1 MWHRWHGR
9 RVWCS
14 VEKEGNAR
22 AGDEGAV
29 SACKRQL
36 LQERELRCSAMFAGL
51 YGDLPASKE
60 VEEEPEQLKPKP
72 TPMGGGLYGDLYGD
86 STSEHSTA
94 KEPDAAVP
102 AADAA
107 KSAAPKP
114 DATTISAAPT
124 VPDLKNAAE
133 PEPKKKAWGVPKFM
147 PQQRKKRPAP
157 SPASRNTAAALAAK
171 KQKLL
176 QQQQLTV
183 KPEEEVRQPLQPAA
197 TGGLYT
203 YEVQDEYNPRHPH
216 DYERLVALRKKQRE
230 IDAKMRELKDIED
243 RERRE
248 RQDEARARGESPP
261 PDTGFHIPERP
272 NERTSIAPDHSIAPI
287 AAGRGRGRGVNLPAW
302 MTKGADGSSAGRG
315 KGGGDGQLESG
326 FSSVP
331 PVEPE
336 KSVAEKMMAKMG
348 YRAGAGLGR
357 EEQGIR
363 ASLMVQKTDRN
374 SGVITQAEAPVS
386 APPGPGEPSLQPT
399 RVVMLLNMVGPGEVD
414 SELESDTRE
423 ECTKYGSVKQVAIRE
438 VTSVQSEEAVRIF
451 VHFESQE
458 AATKAKVDL
467 DGRFFGGR
475 TVVSSYYD
483 EEHFQAG
490 RLVPAAVI
498 AREERARNRFG

>member
-1 MWHRWHGR
+1 M
-9 RVWCS
+9 
-14 VEKEGNAR
+14 
-22 AGDEGAV
+22 
-29 SACKRQL
+29 
-36 LQERELRCSAMFAGL
+36 
-51 YGDLPASKE
+51 
-60 VEEEPEQLKPKP
+60 
-72 TPMGGGLYGDLYGD
+72 
-86 STSEHSTA
+86 
-94 KEPDAAVP
+94 
-102 AADAA
+102 
-107 KSAAPKP
+107 
-114 DATTISAAPT
+114 
-124 VPDLKNAAE
+124 
-133 PEPKKKAWGVPKFM
+133 
-147 PQQRKKRPAP
+147 
-157 SPASRNTAAALAAK
+157 
-171 KQKLL
+171 
-176 QQQQLTV
+176 
-183 KPEEEVRQPLQPAA
+183 
-197 TGGLYT
+197 
-203 YEVQDEYNPRHPH
+203 
-216 DYERLVALRKKQRE
+216 
-230 IDAKMRELKDIED
+230 
-243 RERRE
+243 
-248 RQDEARARGESPP
+248 
-261 PDTGFHIPERP
+261 
-272 NERTSIAPDHSIAPI
+272 
-287 AAGRGRGRGVNLPAW
+287 NLPAW

-438 VTSVQSEEAVRIF
+438 VTSVPSEEAVRIF